1 MAFWDEP
8 IVDENAKK
16 SEESVNAVK
25 SLLTRRRGFISRI
38 EEPDYGVDL
47 NVELMDQSGATSQ
60 MFPVQIKSTAKVVL
74 VERDGKAF
82 APLVFKTSRLGYL
95 CRRAPVS
102 GIIVLYDDAT
112 ATCYFDYVEDIV
124 ARLNAQHGERDWWP
138 QETVTI
144 QLLAQPLDPTA
155 LLTLHQKFTQAHHRH
170 QLLLL
175 SYGGRYDLTAVVPTA
190 SGKPPFDANDPQQ
203 VAAFLEEFSGLLH
216 NQQEFSLLLDLFG
229 RLPTPRISASKTLLF
244 FAALTY
250 VQAGNTIEGEYFLN
264 KCFRRREEFDAAS
277 LELLEF
283 AHIRVDFIKGEN
295 SPSAYLDKLTT
306 LQASTHSPLN
316 KLTFE
321 INSIH
326 IRLVEA
332 FDGSTIPDAAV
343 ITDLFPAIEAAPIA
357 EKDKQLLKLFN
368 SENLHTYGCEQL
380 LKVVSQFKISDKFG
394 VPITPA
400 IRLER
405 AQAISALVTQAIK
418 VVESVAD
425 YAKTENDR
433 LLNAHALLYS
443 SRFFFSLHYCLM
455 MIHFDEPVALTA
467 VLHTQYNR
475 KYNASG
481 EAHSLFQGLG
491 LFKEAHQALSTA
503 YELQTLFQLRYT
515 SQLSPQPADE
525 LLQALRTLEKE
536 NGFPA
541 FESAVR
547 PAHEGMSGQLVRPPS
562 KLTDIPEGQIQ
573 VVAKKYLELVD
584 LPADRLPF
592 LVADIQAFQ
601 LFAQECE
608 NEEVEM
614 LADNDHLRDSRT
626 AYAQP
631 VSYRLRHKVTDFQTP
646 LSNDVPQLLSAFKHL
661 VKKSS

>member
-25 SLLTRRRGFISRI
+25 SLLTRRRGFISRV

-47 NVELMDQSGATSQ
+47 NVELMHQSGAASQ

-74 VERDGKAF
+74 VERDGKSF

-112 ATCYFDYVEDIV
+112 VTCYFDYVEDIV

-144 QLLAQPLDPTA
+144 QLLAQPLDAAA

-175 SYGGRYDLTAVVPTA
+175 NYGGRYNLTAVVPTA
-190 SGKPPFDANDPQQ
+190 SGKPPFDNTDPQQ
-203 VAAFLEEFSGLLH
+203 VADLLEEFGGLLH
-216 NQQEFSLLLDLFG
+216 NQQEFPLLLDLFG
-229 RLPTPRISASKTLLF
+229 RLPAPRISASKTLLF

-250 VQAGNTIEGEYFLN
+250 IQVGNVIEGEYFLN
-264 KCFRRREEFDAAS
+264 KCFRRHEEFDAGS

-283 AHIRVDFIKGEN
+283 ARIRADFIKGEN
-295 SPSAYLDKLTT
+295 SPSTYLDKLTT
-306 LQASTHSPLN
+306 LQASTQSPLN

-326 IRLVEA
+326 IRLVGD
-332 FDGSTIPDAAV
+332 FDGSAIPDAAV

-380 LKVVSQFKISDKFG
+380 LKLASQIKVGDKFG
-394 VPITPA
+394 IPVTPVT
-400 IRLER
+400 RFER
-405 AQAISALVTQAIK
+405 AQAINALVTQAIK
-418 VVESVAD
+418 AVESVSA
-425 YAKTENDR
+425 YAEAESDQ

-443 SRFFFSLHYCLM
+443 SRFFFALHYCLM
-455 MIHFDEPVALTA
+455 MGHFDKPIVLTD

-481 EAHSLFQGLG
+481 EAHSLFRSLG
-491 LFKEAHQALSTA
+491 LFKEAHHALSTA
-503 YELQTLFQLRYT
+503 YELQALFQLRYNN
-515 SQLSPQPADE
+515 QLSPQPADE
-525 LLQALRTLEKE
+525 LLQALRALEKE
-536 NGFPA
+536 NGFPS
-541 FESAVR
+541 FESAVK
-547 PAHEGMSGQLVRPPS
+547 PAHEGMSGLLVRPPI
-562 KLTDIPEGQIQ
+562 KLLDVPDGQIQ
-573 VVAKKYLELVD
+573 AVAKRYLELVD
-584 LPADRLPF
+584 LPPDRLPF

-601 LFAQECE
+601 LFARECE

-614 LADNDHLRDSRT
+614 IAEDGHLRNSRT

-631 VSYRLRHKVTDFQTP
+631 VAYRLHHKGTGFQTP
-646 LSNDVPQLLSAFKHL
+646 LSDDVHQLLSAFEYL
-661 VKKSS
+661 VKKS

>member
-25 SLLTRRRGFISRI
+25 SLLTRRRGFISRV

-60 MFPVQIKSTAKVVL
+60 MFPVQIKSTAKVTL
-74 VERDGKAF
+74 VERNGKSF

-112 ATCYFDYVEDIV
+112 GTCYFDYVEDIV
-124 ARLNAQHGERDWWP
+124 ARLNAQHGEGDWWP
-138 QETVTI
+138 QETITI

-155 LLTLHQKFTQAHHRH
+155 LLALHQKFTQAHHRH

-175 SYGGRYDLTAVVPTA
+175 NYGGRYDLTTVVSTA
-190 SGKPPFDANDPQQ
+190 SGKPPFDVSDPKQ
-203 VAAFLEEFSGLLH
+203 VAALLEEFGGLLH
-216 NQQEFSLLLDLFG
+216 NQQEFPLLLDLFG
-229 RLPTPRISASKTLLF
+229 RLPVPRISESKTLLF

-250 VQAGNTIEGEYFLN
+250 VQAGNIIEGEYFLN

-283 AHIRVDFIKGEN
+283 AHIRADFIKGEN
-295 SPSAYLDKLTT
+295 SPSTYLDKLRA
-306 LQASTHSPLN
+306 LQASTHSSLN
-316 KLTFE
+316 KLTFA

-326 IRLVEA
+326 IRLVED
-332 FDGSTIPDAAV
+332 FEGSAIPDAAV
-343 ITDLFPAIEAAPIA
+343 IIDLFLTIEAAPIA

-368 SENLHTYGCEQL
+368 SENLHTYGCQQL
-380 LKVVSQFKISDKFG
+380 LKDASQFKSREKFG
-394 VPITPA
+394 IPVAPA

-405 AQAISALVTQAIK
+405 AKAISALVTQAIK
-418 VVESVAD
+418 AVEAVAD
-425 YAKTENDR
+425 YAKAENDR

-443 SRFFFSLHYCLM
+443 SRFFFALHYCLM
-455 MIHFDEPVALTA
+455 MVHFDEPVALTD
-467 VLHTQYNR
+467 VLHTQYKQ

-481 EAHSLFQGLG
+481 EAHSLFRSLG
-491 LFKEAHQALSTA
+491 LFKEAHQALITA

-525 LLQALRTLEKE
+525 LLQALSALEKE
-536 NGFPA
+536 NGITA

-547 PAHEGMSGQLVRPPS
+547 LAHEGMSSQLIRPPI
-562 KLTDIPEGQIQ
+562 KLIDIPEGQIQ
-573 VVAKKYLELVD
+573 VVAEKYLELVD
-584 LPADRLPF
+584 LPADRLAF

-601 LFAQECE
+601 LFARACE

-614 LADNDHLRDSRT
+614 IADDDHLRDSCT

-631 VSYRLRHKVTDFQTP
+631 VSYRLRHKVTGFQTP
-646 LSNDVPQLLSAFKHL
+646 LSNDVHQLLAEFKYL
-661 VKKSS
+661 IKKP